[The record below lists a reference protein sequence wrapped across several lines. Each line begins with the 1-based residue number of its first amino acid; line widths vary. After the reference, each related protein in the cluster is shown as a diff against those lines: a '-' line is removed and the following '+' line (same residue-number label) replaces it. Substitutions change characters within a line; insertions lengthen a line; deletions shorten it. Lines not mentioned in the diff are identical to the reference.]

1 MSDFRPQAVTGSDFD
16 QEVIQASQPVLV
28 DFWAEWCGPCRV
40 IAPVLDQVAEEF
52 AGRASVRKVDV
63 DEHQELAGRFGIRS
77 IPTLMVFKNGEPV
90 ETLTGVQSRATLDA
104 TLARHV
110 EAA

>member
-1 MSDFRPQAVTGSDFD
+1 MSDIRPQAVTSSNFD
-16 QEVIQASQPVLV
+16 QQVIQAGQPVLV

-63 DEHQELAGRFGIRS
+63 DAHQDLAGRYGIRS
-77 IPTLMVFKNGEPV
+77 IPTLMVFKDGEPV

-104 TLARHV
+104 ALARHV
-110 EAA
+110 